1 MITVGELVKELK
13 GYEKKYSDYNL
24 VFWIPDGSTLCIVG
38 SSTDKDGDLRIE
50 IEEMDEYDVSGYYD
64 VDTLLDVLAG
74 HDKNTR
80 VYLAGHGLY
89 FSFDVNPDGS
99 IFCEA
104 SEDDEI
110 VGCYAS
116 AFGKYEYVPPTEP
129 VKRGA
134 SKDAGK
140 RGRYEYLA
148 LASLT
153 LVIFFGLCYNV
164 YALVVHSTRHAL
176 WENIAGVVVCA
187 VLLVI
192 CGATLYYSREK

>member
-1 MITVGELVKELK
+1 MSKNRVWT
-13 GYEKKYSDYNL
+13 SDGKWSEE
-24 VFWIPDGSTLCIVG
+24 VI
-38 SSTDKDGDLRIE
+38 DKTGRVVIRQAWAEFSEGLAHDLRGNK
-50 IEEMDEYDVSGYYD
+50 SG
-64 VDTLLDVLAG
+64 
-74 HDKNTR
+74 
-80 VYLAGHGLY
+80 
-89 FSFDVNPDGS
+89 
-99 IFCEA
+99 
-104 SEDDEI
+104 
-110 VGCYAS
+110 
-116 AFGKYEYVPPTEP
+116 FGKYEYVPPTEP